1 MTLGRRTLLGTAA
14 ALPTFGLARAQ
25 EALRLT
31 LAGGSVGGA
40 WSAIGN
46 AIGEAIR
53 REHPG
58 TAFSYEPGRDAAN
71 VTLVS
76 QGRVQLGIAHAQIAL
91 RAIKGEAPFD
101 RAMPDIR
108 GVSLIDSEAAWQPLV
123 RAGAPV
129 STLEEIAEKRA
140 PVRVTA
146 NLRGTMMALATE
158 EAFAAAGAPLP
169 QIERWGGR
177 VHYVAWNDALEM
189 LKNNQVD
196 IITNVVDF
204 PSRLVLNAVR
214 GLDVR
219 FLGFGPALVEKV
231 NARLGTT
238 PITIPANAYPFQPEA
253 VHTFRAHV
261 VLLTSAAVPAATVEA
276 VVNAIIAHFDTIK
289 RAHATMARLE
299 VRALPDTGGV
309 ALHEGAQRA
318 YRAAGLMS

>member
-1 MTLGRRTLLGTAA
+1 
-14 ALPTFGLARAQ
+14 
-25 EALRLT
+25 
-31 LAGGSVGGA
+31 
-40 WSAIGN
+40 
-46 AIGEAIR
+46 
-53 REHPG
+53 
-58 TAFSYEPGRDAAN
+58 
-71 VTLVS
+71 
-76 QGRVQLGIAHAQIAL
+76 
-91 RAIKGEAPFD
+91 
-101 RAMPDIR
+101 
-108 GVSLIDSEAAWQPLV
+108 
-123 RAGAPV
+123 
-129 STLEEIAEKRA
+129 
-140 PVRVTA
+140 
-146 NLRGTMMALATE
+146 
-158 EAFAAAGAPLP
+158 
-169 QIERWGGR
+169 
-177 VHYVAWNDALEM
+177 M

-238 PITIPANAYPFQPEA
+238 PITIPANAYPFQPEP